1 MRELKRWTWWRGRG
15 YDSGMAAGTS
25 WQRWGGILGGGIIVV
40 AALVVYH
47 NSFGVPFLMDDLPS
61 VTENPT
67 IRHLWPVWDAL
78 SPSATS
84 MVGGRPVVNLSL
96 AINYALGGLGV
107 WGYHAFNL
115 AIHILAGLTLFGVVR
130 RTLVWPA
137 LRERFGATAQR
148 LAVAVAVLWTV
159 HPLQTE
165 AVTYISQR
173 CELLMGLFY
182 LLTIYCFIRGVDSRR
197 SGWWFMG
204 CVMAC
209 VLGMAS
215 KEVMMTAP
223 VMVLLYDRTF
233 VSGGFR
239 EAWRRHGRLYLALAS
254 TWVLVGYLL
263 VGLHYRGVGYG
274 YGIPW
279 WANVLTESRAVV
291 HYLRLTV
298 WPEPLVFDYGDDVA
312 IWHGLHVADT
322 VPYAVI
328 VAILAVG
335 VLVELR
341 RQPAVGFVGAWC
353 LLILAPVSSIV
364 PVAGQPMA
372 EHRMYLPLAAV
383 VTLVVMVINDRLSRR
398 SGMVFLAMVA
408 GLGFLT
414 IERNHDYRSE
424 LSIWSDTVAKWPNN
438 PRAHYNLGTLLFQQG
453 KEPEAIAQFQLAVQL
468 SADYTDA
475 HYNLGLALA
484 RVGRLEEAVG
494 QWEQALR
501 TKPDYA
507 EAHVNLGLALV
518 KMGKPD
524 EAIGHYEEALRLRP
538 NDVRAHYNLAVILEK
553 AGRGSEAKTH
563 YEEALRLRPELAAAR
578 DALARLQGG
587 Q

>member
-1 MRELKRWTWWRGRG
+1 
-15 YDSGMAAGTS
+15 
-25 WQRWGGILGGGIIVV
+25 
-40 AALVVYH
+40 
-47 NSFGVPFLMDDLPS
+47 
-61 VTENPT
+61 
-67 IRHLWPVWDAL
+67 
-78 SPSATS
+78 
-84 MVGGRPVVNLSL
+84 
-96 AINYALGGLGV
+96 
-107 WGYHAFNL
+107 
-115 AIHILAGLTLFGVVR
+115 
-130 RTLVWPA
+130 
-137 LRERFGATAQR
+137 
-148 LAVAVAVLWTV
+148 
-159 HPLQTE
+159 
-165 AVTYISQR
+165 
-173 CELLMGLFY
+173 
-182 LLTIYCFIRGVDSRR
+182 
-197 SGWWFMG
+197 
-204 CVMAC
+204 
-209 VLGMAS
+209 
-215 KEVMMTAP
+215 
-223 VMVLLYDRTF
+223 
-233 VSGGFR
+233 
-239 EAWRRHGRLYLALAS
+239 
-254 TWVLVGYLL
+254 
-263 VGLHYRGVGYG
+263 
-274 YGIPW
+274 
-279 WANVLTESRAVV
+279 
-291 HYLRLTV
+291 
-298 WPEPLVFDYGDDVA
+298 
-312 IWHGLHVADT
+312 
-322 VPYAVI
+322 
-328 VAILAVG
+328 
-335 VLVELR
+335 
-341 RQPAVGFVGAWC
+341 
-353 LLILAPVSSIV
+353 
-364 PVAGQPMA
+364 MA
-372 EHRMYLPLAAV
+372 EHRMSLPLAAV